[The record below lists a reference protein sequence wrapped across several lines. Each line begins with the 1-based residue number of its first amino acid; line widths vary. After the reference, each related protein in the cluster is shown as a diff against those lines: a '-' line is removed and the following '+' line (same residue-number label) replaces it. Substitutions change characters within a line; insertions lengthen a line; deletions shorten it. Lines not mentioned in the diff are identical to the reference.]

1 MIANFNE
8 KPTKFFLN
16 LENKNFISKN
26 IRELKLIN
34 GNKIN
39 KPEEILKEMW
49 EFYTNLYDKQ
59 EALRIE
65 ETSFKGIE
73 DKFSKLNDTEKKDL
87 EAKITTEEIKDVIKN
102 LKIIKALVPMG
113 IQMNFTRFSGQN

>member
-26 IRELKLIN
+26 IRELKLKN
-34 GNKIN
+34 GNNIN
-39 KPEEILKEMW
+39 KPQEILKEMW
-49 EFYTNLYDKQ
+49 EFYTDLYNKQ
-59 EALRIE
+59 ETIEME

-73 DKFSKLNDTEKKDL
+73 DKLPKLNDRGKMT
-87 EAKITTEEIKDVIKN
+87 
-102 LKIIKALVPMG
+102 
-113 IQMNFTRFSGQN
+113 